1 LAGLLIILLLPAAV
15 GGGLTLYT
23 KKTFMSWLLSCLVIP
38 LLVLASELLSP
49 FLPYFGGGASLWPI
63 ALTLGG
69 VLGAVAGA
77 IGVLMASTALQ
88 DSGPA

>member
-1 LAGLLIILLLPAAV
+1 LAGLLIFLLLPAAV

-23 KKTFMSWLLSCLVIP
+23 KKAFLSWVLSCLVIP

-49 FLPYFGGGASLWPI
+49 FLPYSGGGASMWPF

-77 IGVLMASTALQ
+77 AGVLMASTAIQ
-88 DSGPA
+88 ESGPA